1 MWQDNLLDYQPL
13 YITSFVRPTE
23 NAIPWAA
30 LLTIQAAQ
38 RAFDYRRLQRM
49 VEGGVD
55 AVDRSGGKAGGLSIF
70 GMYPP
75 GFL

>member
-55 AVDRSGGKAGGLSIF
+55 AVDGGGGQPTALTWTW
-70 GMYPP
+70 MYSATL
-75 GFL
+75 F